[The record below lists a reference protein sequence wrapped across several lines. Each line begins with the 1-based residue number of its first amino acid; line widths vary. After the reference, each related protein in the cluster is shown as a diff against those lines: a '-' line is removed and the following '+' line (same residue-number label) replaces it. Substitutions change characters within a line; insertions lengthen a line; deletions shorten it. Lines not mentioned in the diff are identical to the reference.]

1 MRERW
6 QKLCVSLF
14 LVLFRCDLRQNGPIM
29 QVEGWEAAQPQLYM
43 ASRREAMP

>member
-14 LVLFRCDLRQNGPIM
+14 LVLFRCDWRQNGPIM

-43 ASRREAMP
+43 SSRREVKP